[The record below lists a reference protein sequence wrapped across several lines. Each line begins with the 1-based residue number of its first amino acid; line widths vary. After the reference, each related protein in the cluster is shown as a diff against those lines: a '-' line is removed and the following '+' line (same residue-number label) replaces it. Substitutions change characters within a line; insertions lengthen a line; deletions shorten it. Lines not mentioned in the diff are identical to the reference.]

1 MSLRE
6 GPHHKIC
13 WSGISGQEVVKSH
26 ERALSRA
33 SQGGYALVAL
43 LALMTLLALFAT
55 AAAPSIR
62 QQVQREREK
71 ETIFRGEQVADA
83 LRDYYL
89 SRARQGRGVGE
100 QSLPTSI
107 DDLLEGIPVTGGSKK
122 RQILRPSAAR
132 DSLSSSGEWN
142 LVRPRSQALM
152 DFQRSVMLYAGN
164 FVPQPQQTQIL
175 QLQQFAVP
183 QIVGAIDT
191 ETEIPTA
198 SESDVSEDSTGPFVG
213 VSSRS
218 RNASVLHYYGIE
230 RHNQWIFTPLFR

>member
-62 QQVQREREK
+62 QQAQREREK
-71 ETIFRGEQVADA
+71 ETIFRGEQVAEA
-83 LRDYYL
+83 LRDYFIYR
-89 SRARQGRGVGE
+89 SNSGRGPGE

-107 DDLLEGIPVTGGSKK
+107 DDLLEGVPVPGGSKK

-132 DSLSSSGEWN
+132 DSLSTSGEWR
-142 LVRPRSQALM
+142 LIRPRSQNLI
-152 DFQRSVMLYAGN
+152 DFQRSVM
-164 FVPQPQQTQIL
+164 I
-175 QLQQFAVP
+175 
-183 QIVGAIDT
+183 
-191 ETEIPTA
+191 
-198 SESDVSEDSTGPFVG
+198 
-213 VSSRS
+213 
-218 RNASVLHYYGIE
+218 
-230 RHNQWIFTPLFR
+230 